1 MEGQGCEKCRRDR
14 HPEAAWLGIYFE
26 PVAVIISSATLFIR
40 GLVTVPHPKK
50 DIKPGTLAQI
60 GRQAGLT
67 F

>member
-1 MEGQGCEKCRRDR
+1 MKSADVIAILKQHGWEHIRTRGSHHQFR
-14 HPEAAWLGIYFE
+14 HPVH
-26 PVAVIISSATLFIR
+26 P

-60 GRQAGLT
+60 VRKSGLT

>member
-1 MEGQGCEKCRRDR
+1 MKSADVIAILKQYGWEHIRTRGSRHQFR
-14 HPEAAWLGIYFE
+14 HPVH
-26 PVAVIISSATLFIR
+26 P

>member
-1 MEGQGCEKCRRDR
+1 MKSAD
-14 HPEAAWLGIYFE
+14 
-26 PVAVIISSATLFIR
+26 VIAILKQHGWEHIR
-40 GLVTVPHPKK
+40 TRGSHHQFRHPKK

>member
-1 MEGQGCEKCRRDR
+1 MKSADVIAILKQHGWEHIRTRGSRHQFR
-14 HPEAAWLGIYFE
+14 HPVH
-26 PVAVIISSATLFIR
+26 P
-40 GLVTVPHPKK
+40 GLVTVLHPKK

>member
-1 MEGQGCEKCRRDR
+1 MKSADVIAILKQHGWEYIRTRGSHRQFR
-14 HPEAAWLGIYFE
+14 HP
-26 PVAVIISSATLFIR
+26 VHS

>member
-1 MEGQGCEKCRRDR
+1 MRTRGSHHQFR
-14 HPEAAWLGIYFE
+14 HPVH
-26 PVAVIISSATLFIR
+26 P